1 MAYLKYEKKYIEVT
15 DKQANYFAN
24 LIDKNQ
30 KIPLGMERLNPK
42 KCEIVLD
49 LPTQWDEDKAKDWE
63 VVFMDRNLQ
72 LDTGD
77 IQKNKFEETE
87 RMMKDF
93 IAKTPEHKAEQ
104 FTKNVA
110 TMFYK
115 IRNGFGKVPN
125 PKRIELIH
133 ERILEFYKVDTDK
146 YFCPLEVYQDLLPP
160 VTRNNPRNT
169 QRDFV
174 KI

>member
-1 MAYLKYEKKYIEVT
+1 
-15 DKQANYFAN
+15 
-24 LIDKNQ
+24 
-30 KIPLGMERLNPK
+30 
-42 KCEIVLD
+42 
-49 LPTQWDEDKAKDWE
+49 
-63 VVFMDRNLQ
+63 
-72 LDTGD
+72 
-77 IQKNKFEETE
+77 
-87 RMMKDF
+87 
-93 IAKTPEHKAEQ
+93 
-104 FTKNVA
+104 
-110 TMFYK
+110 MFYK